1 MDRQNFCPAVEAA
14 IENIKVPNN
23 WVTDLS
29 KGRQTSLN
37 TRSDLRE
44 WVKDRVEEAE
54 KVLDKKD
61 IDPKDMAFKPGMD
74 FDDPVNKLNNSEIQ
88 LQSGFKQAYRSILDQ
103 ESSNFLKPTIIS
115 GRGDNF
121 LTHAIKDII
130 ELEEVEWAG
139 ENGCIYHNQG
149 KVYIFDG
156 EKYRSIGDPRLDYSK
171 KTAFDREVWRKA
183 AKDDRKIIWASSFHQ
198 SQEL

>member
-1 MDRQNFCPAVEAA
+1 VSADNKLSQAGLDKWIGKTFCPAVEAA

-29 KGRQTSLN
+29 KGRQTSQHQKRS
-37 TRSDLRE
+37 TR
-44 WVKDRVEEAE
+44 VGKDRVEEAE

-115 GRGDNF
+115 GRG
-121 LTHAIKDII
+121 
-130 ELEEVEWAG
+130 
-139 ENGCIYHNQG
+139 
-149 KVYIFDG
+149 
-156 EKYRSIGDPRLDYSK
+156 R
-171 KTAFDREVWRKA
+171 
-183 AKDDRKIIWASSFHQ
+183 
-198 SQEL
+198 